1 LEKSLVHSA
10 YTTLVHNKI
19 NVLKNELSNLLL
31 DAENETKS
39 SAGDK
44 HETAISLLQLQQEK
58 ISFQLNEAHIQLQAL
73 QKINPTQTNT
83 TVNVGSLVHTNKGY
97 LYISLALGK
106 VAVNGLDV
114 MAVSVLSPIGEALKG
129 HVINDT
135 VLCNN
140 IQFTILFTS

>member
-1 LEKSLVHSA
+1 MNKSQVHSA

-19 NVLKNELSNLLL
+19 IVLKNELSNLLL

-58 ISFQLNEAHIQLQAL
+58 ISLQLNEAHIQLQTL

-106 VAVNGLDV
+106 INISGIDV
-114 MAVSVLSPIGEALKG
+114 MAVSILSPIGMALKG
-129 HVINDT
+129 FSVNDT
-135 VLCNN
+135 VLCNT
-140 IQFTILFTS
+140 IEFTILSTY